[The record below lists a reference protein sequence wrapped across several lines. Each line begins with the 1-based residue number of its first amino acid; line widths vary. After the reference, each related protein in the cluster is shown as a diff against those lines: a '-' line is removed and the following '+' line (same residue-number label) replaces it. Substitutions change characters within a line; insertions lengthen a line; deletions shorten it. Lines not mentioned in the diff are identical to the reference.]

1 MAQIE
6 HPECLPDYG
15 GTRVSNG
22 MHNIKPP
29 IKIKVCDEGFTEIQR
44 IFFRPTNINI

>member
-6 HPECLPDYG
+6 HPECLPAYG
-15 GTRVSNG
+15 GVTRVSNG

-44 IFFRPTNINI
+44 ILSDP